1 MLTDSE
7 LLKHLHNV
15 LKTSD
20 LDTATAATVRRRLEE
35 QLDIDLSE
43 KKTYIRKQIDLYLQ
57 SHYTNDNNND
67 GNKDDDE
74 EEEKDLGNV
83 KEEEIDDDVGGSGNV
98 SPKDDESEEGESEG
112 EESEDETDEEEEDTL
127 DYISLNEAISLRLVH
142 ENMDML
148 FSIVISKRKKTT
160 PNGKKRGGGGFS
172 KPCALS
178 PQLQKL
184 VGEPE
189 MARTEVVKKIWVY
202 IKEKDLQNPKN
213 KRKILCDDTLH
224 DIFRVKSIDMFQMNK
239 ALSKHIWPLDEEY
252 ETAPTVKSSQKSK
265 PKKRVKEEEPT
276 EKDKRQKTKGSG
288 FTSPHPIS
296 EELMQFFDTDESE
309 LSRSE
314 VVKRMWKYI
323 KDNDLQDPSDKRK
336 IICDDKLKE
345 LFKVDKFVGFTVSKL
360 LSAHFIKE

>member
-1 MLTDSE
+1 MWCGSVSIFIETANSE

-35 QLDIDLSE
+35 QLDIDLSD

-57 SHYTNDNNND
+57 SHYNDNNPEPEKE
-67 GNKDDDE
+67 GE
-74 EEEKDLGNV
+74 EGEEKDLGNV
-83 KEEEIDDDVGGSGNV
+83 KEEEESDGSV
-98 SPKDDESEEGESEG
+98 SAKDDESEKGESE
-112 EESEDETDEEEEDTL
+112 EESEEESDDEDVK
-127 DYISLNEAISLRLVH
+127 SNG
-142 ENMDML
+142 
-148 FSIVISKRKKTT
+148 KRNKTT

-184 VGEPE
+184 IGEPE

-202 IKEKDLQNPKN
+202 IKEKDLQNPKD

-224 DIFRVKSIDMFQMNK
+224 EIFRVKSINMFQMNK
-239 ALSKHIWPLDEEY
+239 ALTKHIWPLDEEY
-252 ETAPTVKSSQKSK
+252 ETAATVKPPQKSK
-265 PKKRVKEEEPT
+265 PKKRVKEEEPM

-323 KDNDLQDPSDKRK
+323 KDNDLQDPSDKRN
-336 IICDDKLKE
+336 ILCDDKLKE

>member
-57 SHYTNDNNND
+57 SHHTNDNNNND
-67 GNKDDDE
+67 GNKDDEE

-83 KEEEIDDDVGGSGNV
+83 MEEEIDDGGGGSGNV
-98 SPKDDESEEGESEG
+98 SPKDDESEEGESE
-112 EESEDETDEEEEDTL
+112 EEECEDESDEEEEDAKSNGL
-127 DYISLNEAISLRLVH
+127 
-142 ENMDML
+142 
-148 FSIVISKRKKTT
+148 IVLSSKRKKTT
-160 PNGKKRGGGGFS
+160 PNVKKRGGGGFS

-345 LFKVDKFVGFTVSKL
+345 LFNVDKFVGFTVSKL